1 MKNGKS
7 SPLTGIR
14 YDIMHFEALGPEA
27 KHLEEETL
35 KAKNAGEIP
44 ADHTFFITP
53 KNLQEYLKE
62 NPVTVLPDIITTK
75 THSILPEPYLAE
87 SKKSVITRS
96 AGYDHFEHLTERANI
111 ASLREY
117 CVNAVAQ
124 TAMKFLYAAAG
135 EMNHYATNTLTFER
149 QKSKAFTELDK
160 DRILTVF
167 GVGKIGKRTYEL
179 AEANGLTVQGV
190 DIRQEELNGIYG
202 GTVKFVSKE
211 EAIKSSDIII
221 NAMNLT
227 KNKESRFYNV
237 GYFSRDYLSKASKNL
252 MFINVTRGEIAPEA
266 VLLELYNAG
275 KITGLGL
282 DVFTNESE
290 FAKLLLVDSATGAD
304 LAAAKTL
311 VSMSLERKANIYV
324 QPHQGFNSDI
334 AAKAKAVEAIKHVVS
349 WYKNKG
355 KGFDDQ
361 LPYY

>member
-1 MKNGKS
+1 MKDTKHS
-7 SPLTGIR
+7 SSAGAK
-14 YDIMHFEALGPEA
+14 YEIMHFEALGPEA
-27 KHLEEETL
+27 VYLEEETL
-35 KAKNAGEIP
+35 KAKELGEIP
-44 ADHTFFITP
+44 VDHTFFITP
-53 KNLQEYLKE
+53 DNLQDFLKE
-62 NPVTVLPDIITTK
+62 NPGTVLPDIITTK
-75 THSILPEPYLAE
+75 THSVLPKSYLE
-87 SKKSVITRS
+87 ERKKNIITRS
-96 AGYDHFEHLTERANI
+96 AGYDHFEHLAEKANI

-135 EMNHYATNTLTFER
+135 EMNHYEKNIETFER
-149 QKSKAFTELDK
+149 KNSNAFMELDIE
-160 DRILTVF
+160 RLLTVF
-167 GVGKIGKRTYEL
+167 GVGKIGRRTYEL

-190 DIRQEELNGIYG
+190 DIRQEELRGIYG
-202 GTVKFVSKE
+202 KTVKFVSKE
-211 EAIKSSDIII
+211 EAIESSDIIV

-237 GYFSRDYLSKASKNL
+237 GYFSGVYLSRAKNKL
-252 MFINVTRGEIAPEA
+252 IFINVTRGEIAPEA
-266 VLLELYNAG
+266 VLLKLYKSG

-290 FAKLLLVDSATGAD
+290 FARLLTGEAVTGTD
-304 LAAAKTL
+304 LMAAKTL

-334 AAKAKAVEAIKHVVS
+334 AAKTKAVEAIKHVIS

-355 KGFDDQ
+355 NGFDDQ